1 MERTPVSLLPKRPGD
16 EQQQAVERR
25 PRILV
30 PPQSLMQPPFSQVLR
45 PFWHQRDQADGH
57 QEPVP
62 KLSGENAPEQK
73 MRDGF
78 LLLAAE
84 RTLVIVLEGMALPPF
99 RSP

>member
-16 EQQQAVERR
+16 EQQQTVERR
-25 PRILV
+25 PRIRV
-30 PPQSLMQPPFSQVLR
+30 RPQSLMQPPFSQVLR
-45 PFWHQRDQADGH
+45 SFWHRDQADGL
-57 QEPVP
+57 QQQVP
-62 KLSGENAPEQK
+62 ELSGENAPEQK

-84 RTLVIVLEGMALPPF
+84 RALVIVLEGMALPPF